1 MITAGADMSFQF
13 NMPTGPY
20 NEEVPQT
27 RAARAVLFDLDDTLF
42 DHRGASRAALR
53 IVQARHDCFSAW
65 SFDALER
72 VHSRFLE
79 ETHADVLTGAT
90 TVDAAR
96 LERFR
101 RVFRMAGVEMDD
113 DALESTAMTYRR
125 TYLENRRP
133 VDGARALL
141 AALKPRV
148 RIGIVSN
155 NVRDEQEGKLA
166 LFGFASF
173 IDELV
178 VSAEV
183 GIAKPDAAIFRIALE
198 RLGVAADHAVMI
210 GDSWA
215 ADIEGARAAGIRAI
229 WFNPTGQSRTGHAS
243 ADDTVEELRAFE
255 PLRDVMATILTG
267 STVPADQCG

>member
-1 MITAGADMSFQF
+1 MITAGADMSGYFIT
-13 NMPTGPY
+13 PTGPY

-42 DHRGASRAALR
+42 DHRGASQSALK
-53 IVQARHDCFSAW
+53 IVQAEHECFAAW

-72 VHSRFLE
+72 VHSRVLE
-79 ETHADVLTGAT
+79 ETHADVLAGTK

-101 RVFRMAGVEMDD
+101 RVFRLAGVEMNDN
-113 DALESTAMTYRR
+113 ALESTAMSYRR
-125 TYLENRRP
+125 TYLEHRRP
-133 VDGARALL
+133 VAGARALL

-148 RIGIVSN
+148 RIAIVSN

-166 LFGFASF
+166 LFGFEPF
-173 IDELV
+173 IDELI

-183 GIAKPDAAIFRIALE
+183 GISKPDAAIFRIALD
-198 RLGVAADHAVMI
+198 RLGVTAQSAVMV
-210 GDSWA
+210 GDSWT
-215 ADIEGARAAGIRAI
+215 ADIDGARAAGIRAI
-229 WFNPTGQSRTGHAS
+229 WFNPTRQRRPV
-243 ADDTVEELRAFE
+243 ADDSVEELHAFE
-255 PLRDVMATILTG
+255 PLADVMATIVTG

>member
-1 MITAGADMSFQF
+1 
-13 NMPTGPY
+13 MPTGPY
-20 NEEVPQT
+20 NEEVSRT
-27 RAARAVLFDLDDTLF
+27 RSTRAVLFDLDDTLF
-42 DHRGASRAALR
+42 DHRGASQAALK
-53 IVQARHDCFSAW
+53 IVQADHACLTAW

-79 ETHADVLTGAT
+79 ETHADVLAGTKT
-90 TVDAAR
+90 IDAAR

-101 RVFRMAGVEMDD
+101 RIFRAAGVDMDD
-113 DALESTAMTYRR
+113 DRLESTAMSYRR
-125 TYLENRRP
+125 TYLEHRRP
-133 VDGARALL
+133 VAGARALL

-148 RIGIVSN
+148 RIAIVSN

-166 LFGFASF
+166 LFGFGPF
-173 IDELV
+173 VDELV

-183 GIAKPDAAIFRIALE
+183 GISKPDAAIFRIALD
-198 RLGVAADHAVMI
+198 RLGVTADSAVMV

-215 ADIEGARAAGIRAI
+215 ADIEGARAAGIRAV
-229 WFNPTGQSRTGHAS
+229 WFNPTGQRRPV

-255 PLRDVMATILTG
+255 PLADVIRTIVSG

>member
-1 MITAGADMSFQF
+1 MPSQF
-13 NMPTGPY
+13 NTPTGPY
-20 NEEVPQT
+20 NEEVTQT

-53 IVQARHDCFSAW
+53 IVQAGHDCFASW

-79 ETHADVLTGAT
+79 ETHADVLAGTK

-101 RVFRMAGVEMDD
+101 RVFRMAGVEMDND
-113 DALESTAMTYRR
+113 GLESTAMTYRR
-125 TYLENRRP
+125 TYLDNRRP
-133 VDGARALL
+133 VEGARALL

-148 RIGIVSN
+148 RIAIVSN

-166 LFGFASF
+166 LFGFEPF

-183 GIAKPDAAIFRIALE
+183 GISKPDAAIFRIALD
-198 RLGVAADHAVMI
+198 RLGVTAEHAVMV

-215 ADIEGARAAGIRAI
+215 ADIDGARAAGIRAI
-229 WFNPTGQSRTGHAS
+229 WFNPTGQSRPGGS
-243 ADDTVEELRAFE
+243 AAGDTVEELRAFE
-255 PLRDVMATILTG
+255 PLADVITTIVTG
-267 STVPADQCG
+267 STVAADQCG